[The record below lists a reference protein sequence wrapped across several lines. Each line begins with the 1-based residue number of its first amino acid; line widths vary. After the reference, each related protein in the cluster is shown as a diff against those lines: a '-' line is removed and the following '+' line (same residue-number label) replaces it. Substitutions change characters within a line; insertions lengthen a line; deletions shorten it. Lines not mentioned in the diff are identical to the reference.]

1 MKKTL
6 MIAVLISA
14 LSGIQTET
22 NAQQANFPTKPVT
35 IVVPYSPGG
44 GSDNVSRATAKY
56 LAELWRQPV
65 IVENMPGAD
74 GLIGARRVINAQPD
88 GHTLLVSIPAIA
100 ILKYINKTLE
110 KDPLT
115 QLAPVSIL
123 ATGPTA
129 IVVKGNSGINTIDDL
144 KKKCARSSDNC
155 SWASGEPFT
164 LLAGSGLVSG
174 MGLSDMTNIRYAG
187 TSAAVN
193 DVIGGH
199 VTMMVTGTSSVLT
212 HHKAGTLK
220 ILAVS
225 SSERIPSLPDVPTY
239 AQTGLGNVEFT
250 NNWYGIFAPVD
261 TPEAIKQTISDG
273 FKKAAQDPGVLKVLT
288 PLLLTPVGSSPAEFS
303 ETLRRDQAT
312 VDRLSSF
319 VVAAP

>member
-239 AQTGLGNVEFT
+239 AQSGLGNVEFT

-273 FKKAAQDPGVLKVLT
+273 FKKEAQDPGVLKVLT